1 MFQQQERT
9 SEGRTNLNSR
19 LAVGARA
26 VSIGLL
32 TSFLGAHAWG
42 QQAGTPPIAGGAT
55 QEARERPRVEPDV
68 LAIPSVPERPVQA
81 EEGPRVRVTTFDLQ
95 IDPKLSDSTPPDLLT
110 KVHAA
115 LDASVAS
122 QPEGGLTIGQ
132 MEAVARDVTQI
143 FRASGLAL
151 AWAYLPA
158 QNVQDGKVQMAVL
171 LGVLGDIQAEGNKG
185 YSLEWLSMPF
195 DGLKNEPVNVS
206 SLESAIL
213 RVRDYPGLSPAAVL
227 SPGKTVGTSDL
238 TLRVE
243 ERPVEFGLTGDN
255 YGSKVNGEY
264 RARAW
269 ASWNNPLGHA
279 DRLYVDVLQGFDPTE
294 NTYGDVIYTT
304 GLGTSSITGGI
315 QYSLNAY
322 DVDQDLLEQ
331 AGGQPVDG
339 EVTIYSIPLH
349 AQLVRSRSLNL
360 GVDFVFS
367 HKDASF
373 NQFCQGCDD
382 TKRDNITMGDL
393 GMTMD
398 VVDHLFGSALGITS
412 FTAMYSYGELNGDD
426 DVPALGQTCTTSRQ
440 DGDLKCLGGTFS
452 KGSFQVQRVQQL
464 FKANSLLLRGFY
476 QYTDDALVAIEQVA
490 LGGFYSVR
498 AYGTSSEL
506 VDKGGFANAE
516 WLLDIHE
523 LLPTR
528 PQNWDLTAFLSADY
542 GDGKLN
548 NPLDSDP
555 EVVELKGW
563 GGGMEFQYRFGSRM
577 VFAARFDVA
586 TPIDDEESEFSD
598 FDDDDPRYWGWL
610 SISYR

>member
-1 MFQQQERT
+1 
-9 SEGRTNLNSR
+9 LNSR
-19 LAVGARA
+19 LAVGAR
-26 VSIGLL
+26 VISIGLVA
-32 TSFLGAHAWG
+32 SFLWTQAWA

-55 QEARERPRVEPDV
+55 QEARERPRVEAEV

-81 EEGPRVRVTTFDLQ
+81 EEGPRVRVSAFELQ
-95 IDPKLSDSTPPDLLT
+95 IDPKLSESTSPDLLA
-110 KVHAA
+110 KVNAA

-158 QNVQDGKVQMAVL
+158 QNVQAGKVQMAVL

-195 DGLKNEPVNVS
+195 DNLKNEPVNVA

-213 RVRDYPGLSPAAVL
+213 RIRDYPGLSPAAVL
-227 SPGKTVGTSDL
+227 SPGKTVGASDL

-243 ERPVEFGLTGDN
+243 ERPFEFGVTGDN

-269 ASWNNPLGHA
+269 AAWNNPLGHA

-304 GLGTSSITGGI
+304 GLGTSSITGGL
-315 QYSLNAY
+315 QYSMNAY
-322 DVDQDLLEQ
+322 DVDQDLLDQ
-331 AGGQPVDG
+331 AGGQEVNG
-339 EVTIYSIPLH
+339 EVTIYSVPLH
-349 AQLVRSRSLNL
+349 AQLVRGREFNL

-373 NQFCQGCDD
+373 NQFCQGGCED

-393 GMTMD
+393 GVTMD
-398 VVDHLFGSALGITS
+398 FVDHLFGSALGITS

-426 DVPALGQTCTTSRQ
+426 DVPALGETCTTSRQ
-440 DGDLKCLGGTFS
+440 DGDQKCLGGTFS
-452 KGSFQVQRVQQL
+452 KGTFQLQRVQQL

-476 QYTDDALVAIEQVA
+476 QYTDDPLVAIEQVA

-498 AYGTSSEL
+498 AFATSTEL

-542 GDGKLN
+542 GDGDLN
-548 NPLDSDP
+548 NPLLSDL
-555 EVVELKGW
+555 EVVALKSW
-563 GGGMEFQYRFGSRM
+563 GGGLEFQYRFGSRL
-577 VFAARFDVA
+577 VFGARFDVA
-586 TPIDDEESEFSD
+586 TPIDEEETDFTD
-598 FDDDDPRYWGWL
+598 FDREDPRYWGWL